1 MPVRIASGSSPNG
14 SSVTTRDLPT
24 GEAATENGRVV
35 DTLELPAPHRVS
47 GITFAALAAV
57 AGIAAIALGTW
68 AFVASVRETDSVS
81 VVRAAPVFG
90 AAQAVSLLSKPSTE
104 RLLLEGSE
112 GHVTLAVAE
121 GGRGVL
127 VLDGL
132 AIAPPGL
139 TYQAWAADPE
149 SRPREH
155 VSAGTFTGVEM
166 VVPLTARIPPG
177 WILGVTVERSGG
189 ASAPSRGFRFGA
201 QRPAG

>member
-1 MPVRIASGSSPNG
+1 VPVRITSGSASSGG
-14 SSVTTRDLPT
+14 SVAKRDQPA
-24 GEAATENGRVV
+24 GEAAVENGHDV

-47 GITFAALAAV
+47 GITLAALAAV
-57 AGIAAIALGTW
+57 TGLAAIALGTW
-68 AFVASVRETDSVS
+68 AFVVSVREADSVS
-81 VVRAAPVFG
+81 VVRAAPVYG
-90 AAQAVSLLSKPSTE
+90 AAQVVSLLSKPSTE

-139 TYQAWAADPE
+139 TYQAWVADPE

-155 VSAGTFTGVEM
+155 IAAGTFTGVEM

-189 ASAPSRGFRFGA
+189 ATAPSRGFRFGA
-201 QRPAG
+201 QRPSG